1 MKIRLVKKFFLANIA
16 FFVSAISLGC
26 LGFCGMEGKIVS
38 GVISGM
44 FWAGFIL
51 GHIFNLQCNRQV
63 KKYEEKKNIANM
75 RRIPIFFLFAS
86 NRYAQVVD
94 FLMLFFVT
102 VLAAMIYFK
111 VKNEI
116 VLIIVLSQVY
126 LFLNLHFV
134 YNGRFMKY
142 TKKRVEGERGYEQT

>member
-26 LGFCGMEGKIVS
+26 LGFCSMDGKIVS
-38 GVISGM
+38 GVISGL

>member
-1 MKIRLVKKFFLANIA
+1 
-16 FFVSAISLGC
+16 
-26 LGFCGMEGKIVS
+26 
-38 GVISGM
+38 
-44 FWAGFIL
+44 
-51 GHIFNLQCNRQV
+51 
-63 KKYEEKKNIANM
+63 M

>member
-26 LGFCGMEGKIVS
+26 LGFCSMEGKIVS
-38 GVISGM
+38 GVISGL

-63 KKYEEKKNIANM
+63 KKYEERKNIANM

>member
-26 LGFCGMEGKIVS
+26 LGFCSMEGKIVS
-38 GVISGM
+38 GVISGL

-102 VLAAMIYFK
+102 VLAAMIYLK

>member
-51 GHIFNLQCNRQV
+51 GHIFNLWCNRQV

-86 NRYAQVVD
+86 NRYARVVD
-94 FLMLFFVT
+94 VIFCYSASSDDIFQ
-102 VLAAMIYFK
+102 
-111 VKNEI
+111 
-116 VLIIVLSQVY
+116 S
-126 LFLNLHFV
+126 
-134 YNGRFMKY
+134 
-142 TKKRVEGERGYEQT
+142 KK

>member
-26 LGFCGMEGKIVS
+26 LGFCSMEGKIVS
-38 GVISGM
+38 GVISGL

>member
-51 GHIFNLQCNRQV
+51 GHIFNLWCNRQV

-86 NRYAQVVD
+86 NRYARVVD

>member
-26 LGFCGMEGKIVS
+26 LGFCSMEGKIVS
-38 GVISGM
+38 GVISGL

-126 LFLNLHFV
+126 L
-134 YNGRFMKY
+134 
-142 TKKRVEGERGYEQT
+142 